1 MDMDRDRGR
10 GERLLVLIDNDPVLS
25 ERLTAVLANYHF
37 RVQVIP
43 DGNDLLM
50 GPQLHPVLIV
60 LCIDPKRLGW
70 AICNKIKKTV
80 QYRDVPMIVTSQEA
94 TEKDFDDH
102 KKLRTRAEEYLH
114 KPYSV
119 ELLLSKIDPL
129 VGLDIAAV
137 DQPIETID
145 DAAIEEISV
154 DDAVI
159 EEELPSGPLALQGR
173 GPGAAGSA
181 AVDDDIDLET
191 DAAFDAIGAN
201 QASRKSPLQAVASV
215 ALESKLG
222 SGPHPQRSSDSG
234 RSGRFGLPG
243 VSVGLLEEPD
253 KALPRPPDKPREPE
267 REPVRESERPR
278 PPEPA
283 WAGGPAEDLPT
294 MHLP

>member
-1 MDMDRDRGR
+1 MDRDRGR

-94 TEKDFDDH
+94 TDKDFDDH

-129 VGLDIAAV
+129 VGLDFAAA

-159 EEELPSGPLALQGR
+159 EEELTSGPL
-173 GPGAAGSA
+173 SH
-181 AVDDDIDLET
+181 
-191 DAAFDAIGAN
+191 
-201 QASRKSPLQAVASV
+201 S
-215 ALESKLG
+215 
-222 SGPHPQRSSDSG
+222 RSSG
-234 RSGRFGLPG
+234 QAGPAPCRSGWTSSISSRNRSLIASCDASGARP
-243 VSVGLLEEPD
+243 SV
-253 KALPRPPDKPREPE
+253 
-267 REPVRESERPR
+267 
-278 PPEPA
+278 
-283 WAGGPAEDLPT
+283 W
-294 MHLP
+294 